1 MKIKVFPVNPY
12 RMNSYLYYDE
22 INLEGFI
29 IDPGYS
35 SDEEFNAVY
44 NFIIKNNIKINCIIN
59 THGHIDHI
67 AGVNSVREKFGINS
81 YLHRDDIFLV
91 DTITEY
97 SGMFGFEL
105 TEKPII
111 NEFLTENLELSAGD
125 LKLSFIH
132 TPGHSPGGV
141 CAVDH
146 QNKIVFCGDLIFRNS
161 IGRTDLPG
169 GNTEI
174 LYYSIRNKLFGQCTD
189 DYILC
194 PGHMETST
202 IYEEKNFNQFLIR

>member
-1 MKIKVFPVNPY
+1 MKVKVFSVNPY

-35 SDEEFNAVY
+35 SDEEFNVLY
-44 NFIIKNNIKINCIIN
+44 NFITKNNIRINSIIN

-67 AGVNSVREKFGINS
+67 AGVNIVRKTFGIKS
-81 YLHRDDIFLV
+81 YLHKDDMFLI

-97 SGMFGFEL
+97 SEMFGFDL
-105 TEKPII
+105 NEKPII
-111 NEFLTENLELSAGD
+111 DEFITEDLKLSAGD
-125 LKLSFIH
+125 ITLSFIH

-141 CAVDH
+141 CAFDRN
-146 QNKIVFCGDLIFRNS
+146 NKIVFCGDLIFRNS

-169 GNTEI
+169 GNIEL
-174 LYYSIRNKLFGQCTD
+174 LYGSIRNKLFRQCSD
-189 DYILC
+189 DCVLC

-202 IYEEKNFNQFLIR
+202 VYEERNFNQFLIQ